1 MEELIESAE
10 KYYTSQISYHNFSH
24 VEETLEAADELL
36 TRCRDY
42 GVEIDEEVVR
52 TALVFHDAY
61 YQKDA
66 DRFGYETK
74 EDLSK
79 EVARVE
85 LRKHGYDK
93 DFISEV
99 EGCIEATKHG
109 SEPETNEQI
118 AVRASD
124 LRGLMGDYDEF
135 RENSEALKEEHKQL
149 YGSEPDYQQW
159 FEGVLNTLN
168 DYASQNLVLT
178 PEHETE
184 DGLSEFHAQLG
195 KNIGQFID
203 DYVEEDMSINI
214 AVSQS

>member
-1 MEELIESAE
+1 MEELLESAE
-10 KYYTSQISYHNFSH
+10 KYYTSQSSYHNFSH
-24 VEETLEAADELL
+24 VEHTLEAADEIL

-42 GVEIDEEVVR
+42 EIEINEEVVQA
-52 TALVFHDAY
+52 ALVFHDAY

-66 DRFGYETK
+66 ERFGYETK

-85 LRKHGYDK
+85 LRKHGYDE

-99 EGCIEATKHG
+99 EECIEATKHN
-109 SEPETNEQI
+109 SEPENNEQI

-149 YGSEPDYQQW
+149 NGSEPDYDQW
-159 FEGVLNTLN
+159 VEGVLNTLHH
-168 DYASQNLVLT
+168 YASQDLELT

-184 DGLSEFHAQLG
+184 DGLSEFHSQLG
-195 KNIGQFID
+195 RNIGQFIE
-203 DYVEEDMSINI
+203 DYVEEEMEITLS
-214 AVSQS
+214 VES